1 MRAAIGAGAE
11 VIAPIALHLRGPVR
25 DHYLDWLAGARPE
38 LLEPTRRL
46 YRGAYQPSA
55 ARDVLS
61 ERVRELVDK
70 HGGRERRE
78 LAVVVAHVGA
88 GAGRPRAGAARPPL
102 TGR

>member
-1 MRAAIGAGAE
+1 M
-11 VIAPIALHLRGPVR
+11 R

-78 LAVVVAHVGA
+78 ARSSWRTSDPAPDGPEPEQLA
-88 GAGRPRAGAARPPL
+88 L
-102 TGR
+102 L